1 MKRQLI
7 IALGLMAPVMAW
19 ASGLE
24 QLNQFLNGTRT
35 ARATFSQQV
44 VAKSGRT
51 TQNANGTM
59 SFLRPGK
66 FRWEYVKPYNQLIV
80 VDGSKLWSYDRDL
93 NQVVIKPMGQVLGST
108 PAALLAGSNDLQKN
122 FTLREDGASEG
133 VEWLEATPK
142 NRDSGFERVRI
153 GMKGNLPQ
161 IMEVQDNFGQTTVLK
176 FSGFERNPSLPTD
189 QFVFTPPKGAD
200 VVGE

>member
-1 MKRQLI
+1 M
-7 IALGLMAPVMAW
+7 IALGLLAPVVAW
-19 ASGLE
+19 ASGLD

-35 ARATFSQQV
+35 ARANFSQQV
-44 VAKSGRT
+44 IAKSGRT
-51 TQNANGTM
+51 TQNANGVM
-59 SFLRPGK
+59 SFQRPGK

-80 VDGSKLWSYDRDL
+80 VDGVKLWSYDKDL

-122 FTLREDGASEG
+122 FTLREDGKSEG
-133 VEWLEATPK
+133 LEWLEATPK
-142 NRDSGFERVRI
+142 NQDSGFGRVRI

-161 IMEVQDNFGQTTVLK
+161 VMEVQDNFGQTTVLK
-176 FSGFERNPSLPTD
+176 FAGFERNPSLPAD

>member
-66 FRWEYVKPYNQLIV
+66 FRWEYIKPYNQLIV

>member
-7 IALGLMAPVMAW
+7 FCLGLMAPVMAW

-35 ARATFSQQV
+35 ARAVFTQQV
-44 VAKSGRT
+44 IAKSGRT

-66 FRWEYVKPYNQLIV
+66 FRWEYIKPYNQLIV
-80 VDGSKLWSYDRDL
+80 VDGVKLWSYDKDL

-133 VEWLEATPK
+133 LEWLEATPRNK
-142 NRDSGFERVRI
+142 DSGFERVRI

-161 IMEVQDNFGQTTVLK
+161 SMEVLDNFGQTTVLK
-176 FSGFERNPSLPTD
+176 FSGFERNPSIHAD

>member
-7 IALGLMAPVMAW
+7 FCLGLAAPVMAW

-24 QLNQFLNGTRT
+24 QLNQFLNSTKT
-35 ARATFSQQV
+35 ARAVFTQQV
-44 VAKSGRT
+44 IAKSGRT

-66 FRWEYVKPYNQLIV
+66 FRWEYIKPYNQLIV
-80 VDGSKLWSYDRDL
+80 VDGVKLWSYDKDL

-133 VEWLEATPK
+133 LEWLEATPRNK
-142 NRDSGFERVRI
+142 DSGFERVRI

-161 IMEVQDNFGQTTVLK
+161 SMEVLDNFGQTTVLK
-176 FSGFERNPSLPTD
+176 FSGFERNPPLHAD